1 LRHGFKGRHGGGR
14 FWGREHDCRAEG
26 HHGREHG
33 FHGRGPGGHR
43 MRRGG
48 RMFEQGDLR
57 FLMLKLIEEKP
68 RHGYDLIKA
77 IEERLGGMY
86 APSPGVVYPTLT
98 LLEDMGQIAPQ
109 PGEGSKKLFAL
120 TDDGRDYLAA
130 NSEAVEAAFARMKAA
145 EAAFG
150 AGPSPRIIRAME
162 NLKLAL
168 RLKMGA
174 GGLSDA
180 QADCIADAID
190 AAAKAVEKA

>member
-1 LRHGFKGRHGGGR
+1 MRHGFKGRHGGGR
-14 FWGREHDCRAEG
+14 FWGQERG
-26 HHGREHG
+26 GRGEERCGMNHG

-43 MRRGG
+43 FRRGG

-57 FLMLKLIEEKP
+57 LLILKLIEEKP

-98 LLEDMGQIAPQ
+98 LLEDMGQIAPI

-120 TDDGRDYLAA
+120 TEEGRDYLAA
-130 NSEAVEAAFARMKAA
+130 NSEAVDAAFARMKAA

-150 AGPSPRIIRAME
+150 AGPSPRVIRAME

-168 RLKMGA
+168 RLKLGA
-174 GGLSDA
+174 GGLSET
-180 QADCIADAID
+180 QAEAIADAID

>member
-1 LRHGFKGRHGGGR
+1 MRYGFKGHGHSGRGGC
-14 FWGREHDCRAEG
+14 GREQSFRPEDQR
-26 HHGREHG
+26 G
-33 FHGRGPGGHR
+33 FYGRGPGGHR
-43 MRRGG
+43 FRRGG

-57 FLMLKLIEEKP
+57 LLILKLIEEKP

-98 LLEDMGQIAPQ
+98 LLEDMGQIEPA
-109 PGEGSKKLFAL
+109 PGEGAKKLFAL
-120 TDDGRDYLAA
+120 TEEGREYLAA
-130 NSEAVEAAFARMKAA
+130 NSEAVAATYARMKAA

-150 AGPSPRIIRAME
+150 AGPSPRVIRAME

-174 GGLSDA
+174 GGLTDA
-180 QADCIADAID
+180 QAEAIADAID
-190 AAAKAVEKA
+190 AAAKAVEKS